1 MKDREAK
8 SRAREDKRG
17 WLEQMESETDTYAK
31 NGRTKEL
38 YRTAK
43 KKHKRWHQVATVK
56 NKRGETI
63 KTRMADLKNGQN
75 TLKGYWLGSPDKT
88 LSKKMKQMSPT
99 KLARWI
105 QQR

>member
-43 KKHKRWHQVATVK
+43 KKTQEVASSC
-56 NKRGETI
+56 
-63 KTRMADLKNGQN
+63 
-75 TLKGYWLGSPDKT
+75 YS
-88 LSKKMKQMSPT
+88 
-99 KLARWI
+99 
-105 QQR
+105 

>member
-43 KKHKRWHQVATVK
+43 KNT
-56 NKRGETI
+56 RGGI
-63 KTRMADLKNGQN
+63 KLLQLRTRGVRQ
-75 TLKGYWLGSPDKT
+75 
-88 LSKKMKQMSPT
+88 
-99 KLARWI
+99 
-105 QQR
+105 